1 MTKVNHS
8 KTYGYPLKFLQYSDG
23 KIIAFLNEELV
34 KDFVE
39 QEGEEPKT
47 GYKYTG
53 TEPDGGTILDC
64 KDSTNRDD
72 VINAIV
78 RSKYSETQEF
88 SILRHHQLD
97 PVTYDDEWTEY
108 NSFVE
113 SAKQLYKKW
122 TTN

>member
-1 MTKVNHS
+1 MANLHS
-8 KTYGYPLKFLQYSDG
+8 KTYGYPLKFLKYSDG
-23 KIIAFLNEELV
+23 KIIAFLNEEV
-34 KDFVE
+34 VEDFVE
-39 QEGEEPKT
+39 QEGEDPKK

-64 KDSTNRDD
+64 KDHTNRDD

-97 PVTYDDEWTEY
+97 PVTYDDEWTQY

-122 TTN
+122 NE